1 LNRDIEQVLIVG
13 YNGLD
18 DKDKAIFLH
27 IACLFEGKRVD
38 CVTQFLG
45 NSGLDIKYGLGVL
58 VERALISI
66 LSDKLIIMHRLL
78 RHMGR
83 EIVRK
88 RSIQLSMRCRFLMGA
103 CYMYHVVADNIGTGA
118 VLGTTKGSKLAK
130 LVWDGISVLVLS
142 MFWLLRCAFLSI
154 MSMPTAAFEHPFW
167 KLKKR
172 LSHLKPS
179 KEVNCCVDVARS

>member
-1 LNRDIEQVLIVG
+1 MKCTPSGFSPDYLI
-13 YNGLD
+13 
-18 DKDKAIFLH
+18 K
-27 IACLFEGKRVD
+27 IAM
-38 CVTQFLG
+38 Q
-45 NSGLDIKYGLGVL
+45 
-58 VERALISI
+58 
-66 LSDKLIIMHRLL
+66 
-78 RHMGR
+78 
-83 EIVRK
+83 
-88 RSIQLSMRCRFLMGA
+88 
-103 CYMYHVVADNIGTGA
+103 
-118 VLGTTKGSKLAK
+118 GSKLAK